1 MQDIDLTILHD
12 DLDNISFDNV
22 NEKPKTKIK
31 VYKSVRNTKDEK
43 KIIDSYSHE
52 YIKSLK
58 DQYVAEKSLFDN
70 LEELIEE
77 SEDQELLLK
86 VLDSL

>member
-1 MQDIDLTILHD
+1 MQDIDLNILHD
-12 DLDNISFDNV
+12 DLDNISFDNI
-22 NEKPKTKIK
+22 NEKQKTKIK
-31 VYKSVRNTKDEK
+31 VYKAVTNTEEEK

-58 DQYVAEKSLFDN
+58 DQYVAEESLFDN
-70 LEELIEE
+70 LEDLIEE